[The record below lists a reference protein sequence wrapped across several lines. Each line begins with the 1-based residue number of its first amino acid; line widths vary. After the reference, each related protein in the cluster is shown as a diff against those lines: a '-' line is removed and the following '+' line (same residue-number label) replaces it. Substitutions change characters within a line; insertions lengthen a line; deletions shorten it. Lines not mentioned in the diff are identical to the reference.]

1 MYLLTKS
8 TQALSFLYYI
18 HDNMRQNLTNF
29 FTEVASEVASELPP
43 SITTTDITLSKR
55 ANNITF

>member
-1 MYLLTKS
+1 
-8 TQALSFLYYI
+8 
-18 HDNMRQNLTNF
+18 MRQNLTNF
-29 FTEVASEVASELPP
+29 FTEVATSCNESGHLIHGCHRGCHRELPP

>member
-8 TQALSFLYYI
+8 TQALSFLYYT

-29 FTEVASEVASELPP
+29 FTEVATELPP